1 MNMRDGKSEEGQK
14 SKLFREQILTV
25 DDLEVF
31 KNNLLLEMKKMAK
44 ELLGSPGKKWLKS
57 YEVKKLLSI
66 SPGTLQN
73 LRVNGTLPYTKI
85 GSVILYDYDDIQKML
100 SAHRKQ

>member
-44 ELLGSPGKKWLKS
+44 ELLGNPGKKWLKS

-100 SAHRKQ
+100 NAHRKQ